1 MDALE
6 LKDLAKQLREG
17 AKADIWADVDEVEE
31 YSDHLLIVDA
41 QTAMIKA
48 ADFLDKLAELIE

>member
-41 QTAMIKA
+41 QTAMTKA